1 MIFSTF
7 VPIIAILRIGMQNKE
22 FTFIDLFA
30 GTSALSEG
38 FVRCGFLPIAH
49 IEMDKDACYTIKT
62 RLAYH
67 YLKNKSDIQQYQ
79 KYITKNISREALYQ
93 VVPEDII
100 NSVINIE
107 ISDKTIDSIFK
118 KIDNST
124 LFKKT
129 QKVDFI
135 IGGPPCQAFSLLN
148 RHTKDIEEDPRC
160 YLYLQY
166 GKFLQ
171 HYQPIGFVFENVLGI
186 LSAKNEHFNNIQKHF
201 KELGYNVYYSIL
213 NAADFGVLQN
223 RKRVI
228 IYGWRMDV
236 DKGCPTIETIE
247 NNWVC
252 EDIFSDLEQIRAG
265 EEGHHYTTPP
275 NSYLLSTG
283 IRTEEDILTQHIARP
298 INKKDEE
305 KYKMAISKLYDEGIR
320 IKNTD
325 FPENI
330 RTINN
335 STSFLDRFK
344 VVDKKGKSHTVIAH
358 IAKDGHYYIY
368 PYLTTIR
375 SISVREAARL
385 QSFPDNFYF
394 EGSRSAMLKQI
405 GNAVPPLM
413 AYAIAKRIK
422 ILL

>member
-1 MIFSTF
+1 
-7 VPIIAILRIGMQNKE
+7 MQNKE

-93 VVPEDII
+93 AVPEDII

-107 ISDKTIDSIFK
+107 ISDKTIDGIFK
-118 KIDNST
+118 KIDSST

-201 KELGYNVYYSIL
+201 KDLGYNVYYSIL

-228 IYGWRMDV
+228 IYGWRVDV

-265 EEGHHYTTPP
+265 EEGYHYTTSP

-298 INKKDEE
+298 INEKDEE

>member
-1 MIFSTF
+1 
-7 VPIIAILRIGMQNKE
+7 MQDKE
-22 FTFIDLFA
+22 ITFIDLFA

-38 FVRCGFLPIAH
+38 FVRCGFSPIAH
-49 IEMDKDACYTIKT
+49 IEMDRDACYTIKT

-67 YLKNKSDIQQYQ
+67 YLNEQSNILKYQ
-79 KYITKNISREALYQ
+79 EYVTGKITRDTLYQ
-93 VVPEDII
+93 MIPDEII

-107 ISDKTIDSIFK
+107 ISDQTIDGIFE
-118 KIDNST
+118 KIDKST
-124 LFKKT
+124 LFRKA

-166 GKFLQ
+166 GKFLK
-171 HYQPIGFVFENVLGI
+171 HYKPIGFVFENVIGI
-186 LSAKNEHFNNIQKHF
+186 LSAKKEHFKNIQQHF
-201 KELGYNVYYSIL
+201 KNLGYNVYYSIL
-213 NAADFGVLQN
+213 NATDFGVLQN

-228 IYGWRMDV
+228 IYGWKTNM
-236 DKGCPTIETIE
+236 DKGCPSLETVK
-247 NNWVC
+247 NQWSC
-252 EDIFSDLEQIRAG
+252 EDIFSDLEQVKAG
-265 EEGHHYTTPP
+265 EEGHHYVTPP
-275 NSYLLSTG
+275 NDYLLFSQ
-283 IRTEEDILTQHIARP
+283 IRTEKDILTQHITRP

-305 KYKMAISKLYDEGIR
+305 KYKIAINKLYNEGIR

-325 FPENI
+325 FPKEI
-330 RTINN
+330 RTISN

-344 VVDKKGKSHTVIAH
+344 VVDKKGKSHTIIAH
-358 IAKDGHYYIY
+358 ISKDGHYYIY

-394 EGSRSAMLKQI
+394 EGSRSAKFKQI

-413 AYAIAKRIK
+413 AYAIAKKIK
-422 ILL
+422 ELLCL

>member
-1 MIFSTF
+1 
-7 VPIIAILRIGMQNKE
+7 MQNKE

-118 KIDNST
+118 KIDSST

-228 IYGWRMDV
+228 IYGWRVDV
-236 DKGCPTIETIE
+236 
-247 NNWVC
+247 
-252 EDIFSDLEQIRAG
+252 
-265 EEGHHYTTPP
+265 
-275 NSYLLSTG
+275 
-283 IRTEEDILTQHIARP
+283 
-298 INKKDEE
+298 
-305 KYKMAISKLYDEGIR
+305 
-320 IKNTD
+320 
-325 FPENI
+325 
-330 RTINN
+330 
-335 STSFLDRFK
+335 
-344 VVDKKGKSHTVIAH
+344 
-358 IAKDGHYYIY
+358 
-368 PYLTTIR
+368 
-375 SISVREAARL
+375 
-385 QSFPDNFYF
+385 
-394 EGSRSAMLKQI
+394 
-405 GNAVPPLM
+405 
-413 AYAIAKRIK
+413 
-422 ILL
+422 